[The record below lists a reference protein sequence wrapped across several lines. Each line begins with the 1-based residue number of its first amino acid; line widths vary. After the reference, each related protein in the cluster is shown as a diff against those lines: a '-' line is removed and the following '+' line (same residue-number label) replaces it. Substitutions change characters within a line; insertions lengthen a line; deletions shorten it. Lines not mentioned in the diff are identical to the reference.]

1 MTATV
6 AVDTILQDIQKS
18 SEKQQELQGQ
28 QTDFLGEL
36 NKLSDKAASRQ
47 INGSTSTQTYQTD
60 VESVQVLQSQLRE
73 IEQKINLE
81 NGHYEELLLELALL
95 KKSGLGG
102 HHHHQ
107 GAATTS
113 ASFDAMMTDTGSIYG
128 QPQIT
133 ISQPING
140 RRDEH
145 NNNDKD
151 HLHNDILRMIRATD
165 DSSSQISVSRKSLP
179 RQETSD
185 TEHTIDLNIYNDE
198 MRLRNNLENMYK
210 RDPVIGGY
218 SGGETSGLESS
229 FTSPSVHHKDFIEQ
243 YLNKLSY
250 LPGDVITNSEPMF
263 SSAPP
268 PHTTS
273 YMPYTS
279 SAGGGLV
286 GTTSM
291 DDFLAKQDMI
301 YNQMADPIGLYDHTS
316 VSLTGG
322 IGGGGTKVV
331 DMLEIPGKGRC
342 CVYFARYSYD
352 PLQQSLNDN
361 PESEQ
366 TIKQVC
372 GCVEELVYTRMKYSR
387 LYVIPYHLV
396 HQL

>member
-1 MTATV
+1 M
-6 AVDTILQDIQKS
+6 
-18 SEKQQELQGQ
+18 
-28 QTDFLGEL
+28 
-36 NKLSDKAASRQ
+36 
-47 INGSTSTQTYQTD
+47 
-60 VESVQVLQSQLRE
+60 
-73 IEQKINLE
+73 
-81 NGHYEELLLELALL
+81 H
-95 KKSGLGG
+95 
-102 HHHHQ
+102 
-107 GAATTS
+107 
-113 ASFDAMMTDTGSIYG
+113 
-128 QPQIT
+128 
-133 ISQPING
+133 IS
-140 RRDEH
+140 
-145 NNNDKD
+145 
-151 HLHNDILRMIRATD
+151 
-165 DSSSQISVSRKSLP
+165 
-179 RQETSD
+179 
-185 TEHTIDLNIYNDE
+185 
-198 MRLRNNLENMYK
+198 
-210 RDPVIGGY
+210 DPVIGGY

-361 PESEQ
+361 PESELYLTAGDYVLAWGDPDEDGYLEGEMLDGRKGLLPINFCERLEGDDLLEFHQ
-366 TIKQVC
+366 SVVLGFASEEEVWSTMVPTDLPMDL
-372 GCVEELVYTRMKYSR
+372 GGRDTLPTSPVEDPMPYSNPCNYLR
-387 LYVIPYHLV
+387 LNFRALFDLQNN
-396 HQL
+396 QLKSVVAAKWAF

>member
-1 MTATV
+1 M
-6 AVDTILQDIQKS
+6 
-18 SEKQQELQGQ
+18 
-28 QTDFLGEL
+28 
-36 NKLSDKAASRQ
+36 
-47 INGSTSTQTYQTD
+47 
-60 VESVQVLQSQLRE
+60 RE

-140 RRDEH
+140 RRGTSSSDPPRSNCLDRSVLTGFDLFFSDEH

-210 RDPVIGGY
+210 RGNKTRLKIAANI
-218 SGGETSGLESS
+218 
-229 FTSPSVHHKDFIEQ
+229 SVTIEC
-243 YLNKLSY
+243 LINTIFASC
-250 LPGDVITNSEPMF
+250 SEPT
-263 SSAPP
+263 SA
-268 PHTTS
+268 
-273 YMPYTS
+273 
-279 SAGGGLV
+279 L
-286 GTTSM
+286 
-291 DDFLAKQDMI
+291 LA
-301 YNQMADPIGLYDHTS
+301 A
-316 VSLTGG
+316 
-322 IGGGGTKVV
+322 
-331 DMLEIPGKGRC
+331 
-342 CVYFARYSYD
+342 
-352 PLQQSLNDN
+352 
-361 PESEQ
+361 
-366 TIKQVC
+366 
-372 GCVEELVYTRMKYSR
+372 
-387 LYVIPYHLV
+387 
-396 HQL
+396 